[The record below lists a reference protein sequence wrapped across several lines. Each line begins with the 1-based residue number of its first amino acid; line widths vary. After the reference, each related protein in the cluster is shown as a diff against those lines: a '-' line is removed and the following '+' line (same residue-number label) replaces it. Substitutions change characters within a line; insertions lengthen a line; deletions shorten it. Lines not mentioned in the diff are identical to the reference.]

1 MADYIAILQAIV
13 ISAVTAGFYAFLG
26 WARSRNP
33 ETGEFEEFKSSKFVA
48 TLLLAVVLGGIAG
61 ALGLEDI
68 GLVEGTLGPM
78 VYPILAILVQLAAQA
93 ISRRV
98 GWT

>member
-48 TLLLAVVLGGIAG
+48 TLRSIQVPLSRAPRPFPDS
-61 ALGLEDI
+61 ALS
-68 GLVEGTLGPM
+68 
-78 VYPILAILVQLAAQA
+78 LVQRGLIVELA
-93 ISRRV
+93 
-98 GWT
+98 